1 MSSEVKVKQ
10 CNMNCGTQIFWSV
23 EDNFYKEVLS
33 GKRHYCPNYKKPAT
47 TTAPTVSSISTA
59 QPVPASQLV
68 KRKMVDSVVILYGS
82 ELVVVEGYKRAA
94 ADIQKING
102 KIHGTQSHV
111 YIVPQTSAKEFCL
124 FVYYEYPETPE
135 NQFQ

>member
-1 MSSEVKVKQ
+1 
-10 CNMNCGTQIFWSV
+10 MNCGTQIFWSV

-33 GKRHYCPNYKKPAT
+33 GKRHYCPNYKKPST
-47 TTAPTVSSISTA
+47 TTIVQGNPQQVA
-59 QPVPASQLV
+59 QTTKP
-68 KRKMVDSVVILYGS
+68 KMVDSVIILYGS
-82 ELVVVEGYKRAA
+82 ELQVVEGYKRAA

-111 YIVPQTSAKEFCL
+111 YILTQTLSKEFCL

>member
-1 MSSEVKVKQ
+1 MSSGEVKVKK

-23 EDNFYKEVLS
+23 EDGFYKELPS
-33 GKRHYCPNYKKPAT
+33 GKRHYCPNYKKSSEP
-47 TTAPTVSSISTA
+47 SSISTA
-59 QPVPASQLV
+59 QPVPASQIV
-68 KRKMVDSVVILYGS
+68 KRKMVDSVIILYGS
-82 ELVVVEGYKRAA
+82 ELQVVEGYKRAA

-111 YIVPQTSAKEFCL
+111 YILTQTLSKEFCL